1 MKISSKGRYAVRIL
15 IDIAENQK
23 TFVSISEI
31 SERQGISVKYL
42 EKIMN
47 LLVKGGLVESA
58 MGKKGGYK
66 LVKSPKKCT
75 IAEVLMLTGDAP
87 QLAPCQNFGECP
99 KAKNCSTVG
108 YWGTLQKLIFDNLNK
123 ITLQDIIDKTY

>member
-58 MGKKGGYK
+58 MGKKGGYN
-66 LVKSPKKCT
+66 
-75 IAEVLMLTGDAP
+75 D
-87 QLAPCQNFGECP
+87 
-99 KAKNCSTVG
+99 
-108 YWGTLQKLIFDNLNK
+108 
-123 ITLQDIIDKTY
+123 